1 MNIFLYKKKSGLKQ
15 FLDEKLIYTPE
26 IKIIDMM
33 YFAKYDQKVG
43 IKFALDGLHKVP
55 NSKWIYGA
63 LISLN
68 PPGEF
73 YPESGEGGIS
83 TNI

>member
-1 MNIFLYKKKSGLKQ
+1 
-15 FLDEKLIYTPE
+15 
-26 IKIIDMM
+26 M